1 MLQSS
6 FATSLK
12 VKSFWMIKWCPIGVN
27 SVSTNRGN
35 LGHIMT
41 GGIRNL
47 TVFFRTCG
55 KGEDHPAIPYL
66 LFIRLSEAE
75 EVSSCT
81 LEFGLWFSGAEMSSC
96 TLEFW
101 WGTAAESI
109 NVRGRGEFMHVVPG
123 RGFEGLDLR
132 GWVELNPEPSG
143 TGVLANVQQMDDVT
157 FCQIAQVFSS
167 FVRRLFVR
175 GYVTFCHHL
184 TLRHHSTSLLLDPI

>member
-12 VKSFWMIKWCPIGVN
+12 VKSFWMIKCSASISYSSIFREFQSCCFRAVKVH
-27 SVSTNRGN
+27 SVFSQ
-35 LGHIMT
+35 
-41 GGIRNL
+41 
-47 TVFFRTCG
+47 VFFRTCG

-66 LFIRLSEAE
+66 QFIRLSGAE

-81 LEFGLWFSGAEMSSC
+81 LEFGLWFSVAEMSSC

-101 WGTAAESI
+101 WGTAAESII

-143 TGVLANVQQMDDVT
+143 TGCYN
-157 FCQIAQVFSS
+157 I
-167 FVRRLFVR
+167 
-175 GYVTFCHHL
+175 
-184 TLRHHSTSLLLDPI
+184 